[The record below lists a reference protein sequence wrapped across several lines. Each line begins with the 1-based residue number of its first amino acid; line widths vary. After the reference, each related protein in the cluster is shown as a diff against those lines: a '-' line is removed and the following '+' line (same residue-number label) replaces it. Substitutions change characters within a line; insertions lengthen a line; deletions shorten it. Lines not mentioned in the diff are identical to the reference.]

1 MKALVEPD
9 VLVGAAAG
17 LRTVPPDFA
26 VYEADAQLATRHLS
40 MDHAALAALAQAGL
54 PHRTDPHGAPLF
66 DFTDLTNVALRSGS
80 GTTVPELARRFL
92 LRFMSGEPR
101 SWYEE
106 RTWQISVWPPKGSAA
121 DDWRLLPLDGD
132 APGITVH
139 SSTRTSGA
147 ISAVVTIAG
156 AEDAVTDPEVLALY
170 EDVYDALVSGD
181 VAYQSVPEALRHE
194 HERAWA
200 EGVADCVVISRVL
213 AGRIV
218 ATGRRA
224 RARRGYLL
232 GLLGSDHAWTEVHED
247 GRWKCLDPVFELLAR
262 ATPGTERFRAACR
275 GGRFNRLVPC
285 DTERA
290 DPLITLAGRPAPAW
304 ALAGVS
310 SRPAEHPVSTDNAV
324 TAGSDQ

>member
-1 MKALVEPD
+1 VKTLVEPEA
-9 VLVGAAAG
+9 LFGAVAG
-17 LRTVPPDFA
+17 LRTVPTDFA
-26 VYEADAQLATRHLS
+26 VYDADAQLATRHLS
-40 MDHAALAALAQAGL
+40 MDHTALAALVRAGL
-54 PHRTDPHGAPLF
+54 PHRQGPDGAPLF

-92 LRFMSGEPR
+92 LRFLSGEPR

-106 RTWQISVWPPKGSAA
+106 RTWQIGVWPPKGSAA
-121 DDWRLLPLDGD
+121 DDWRLLPLDED

-139 SSTRTSGA
+139 SSIRTSGA

-156 AEDAVTDPEVLALY
+156 DDDAVADPEVLALY
-170 EDVYDALVSGD
+170 EDVYDALVAGD
-181 VAYQSVPEALRHE
+181 VDYQSVPETLRHD

-213 AGRIV
+213 AGRIG
-218 ATGRRA
+218 AAGRRA

-262 ATPGTERFRAACR
+262 PTPGTERFRAACR

-285 DTERA
+285 ATEHA

-310 SRPAEHPVSTDNAV
+310 SRPADRPAPTDETH